1 MSILR
6 LPGPLD
12 PHVHLRGMDWSHKGD
27 FATETAAALAGGYTA
42 VLDMP
47 NTPPETA
54 RPEALARKRRELDC
68 TAHCDWGIYYG
79 AHPQGNLETFPEAFQ
94 GVVGLKIYCNP
105 TTGFMYMRGRT
116 REEHFAAWRDHGL
129 VAVHAE
135 EEEVA
140 AVLELVDRYRIRTH
154 FCHISTRTELDMLRA
169 GKRNGLPI
177 SAGACPHHLF
187 LTELDLPRL
196 GSFGMMKPPLK
207 TQADQDALW
216 EALSDG
222 LLDVVESDHAPHSL
236 AEKQADEPAWGV
248 PVVET
253 TLVLL
258 GTAVDEGRLTC
269 DRLVQLVSANPR
281 RIFGIACPPD
291 TWTDL
296 RLGLAEPDVIVAASL
311 HSKCGWTP
319 FEGHRVTARVERV
332 SIRGTLAVE
341 GGRIKVEAGFG
352 RPVAQQRTWT

>member
-6 LPGPLD
+6 IPGPLD

-54 RPEALARKRRELDC
+54 RPEALARKRRELDR
-68 TAHCDWGIYYG
+68 TSHCDWGVYYG

-154 FCHISTRTELDMLRA
+154 FCHISTRTELDMLRE
-169 GKRNGLPI
+169 GKRSGLPI

-187 LTELDLPRL
+187 LTDQDLPRL

-236 AEKQADEPAWGV
+236 AEKQA
-248 PVVET
+248 
-253 TLVLL
+253 
-258 GTAVDEGRLTC
+258 GRT
-269 DRLVQLVSANPR
+269 
-281 RIFGIACPPD
+281 
-291 TWTDL
+291 
-296 RLGLAEPDVIVAASL
+296 RLGCAGRGDDPAAAGHGRGRGSSQAGSPGAAGVRQPPPHFRHCL
-311 HSKCGWTP
+311 SARHLDRFATGPGRTGRDCGRQP
-319 FEGHRVTARVERV
+319 
-332 SIRGTLAVE
+332 
-341 GGRIKVEAGFG
+341 
-352 RPVAQQRTWT
+352 AQQVRLDSV